1 MSTSADKLLKL
12 KRELEQAK
20 LDKAQLQGALD
31 QNVKR
36 LQEEF
41 GIKSLADAKKK
52 LQNMISEQEDLTNKI
67 DLAVEYLEKK
77 YQW

>member
-12 KRELEQAK
+12 KKELEQAK

-31 QNVKR
+31 QNLNR
-36 LQEEF
+36 LKEEF
-41 GIKSLADAKKK
+41 DVKSLVEAKKK
-52 LQNMISEQEDLTNKI
+52 LLAIIDEQSELVVKI
-67 DLAVEYLEKK
+67 DKAVKSLEEK

>member
-12 KRELEQAK
+12 KKELEQAK

-31 QNVKR
+31 QNLNR
-36 LQEEF
+36 LKEEF
-41 GIKSLADAKKK
+41 DVKSLAEAKKK
-52 LQNMISEQEDLTNKI
+52 LLAIIDEQSELVVKI
-67 DLAVEYLEKK
+67 DKAVESLEEK

>member
-12 KRELEQAK
+12 KKELEQAK

-31 QNVKR
+31 QNLNR
-36 LQEEF
+36 LKEEF
-41 GIKSLADAKKK
+41 DVKSLAEAKKK
-52 LQNMISEQEDLTNKI
+52 LLSIIDEQSELVIKI
-67 DLAVEYLEKK
+67 DKAVESLEEK